1 MRVLVLILAALA
13 GIKIWASNQIY
24 RSAAEEVI
32 VAAYRDR
39 AIAACQR
46 DAGLKDAGPKDA
58 ALPRDAKAGAS
69 LAQAQSQQAHTLAA
83 QGWANPASIRLVIGR
98 RSADVNVNVWDMDN
112 ANWQARYKQAYL
124 VLASADPAIKTACEY
139 DVTANQA
146 TLVRS

>member
-32 VAAYRDR
+32 VAAYRER

-46 DAGLKDAGPKDA
+46 DAGPKDA
-58 ALPRDAKAGAS
+58 AQPRDAKAGAS

>member
-46 DAGLKDAGPKDA
+46 DAGPKDA

-69 LAQAQSQQAHTLAA
+69 LAHAQQAHTLAA

-98 RSADVNVNVWDMDN
+98 RGSDVNVNVWDMDT
-112 ANWQARYKQAYL
+112 ANWQARYEQAYL

-139 DVTANQA
+139 DVTANHA
-146 TLVRS
+146 TLVRG

>member
-32 VAAYRDR
+32 VAAYRER

-46 DAGLKDAGPKDA
+46 DAGPKDA

-98 RSADVNVNVWDMDN
+98 RGSDVSVNVWDMDN

-139 DVTANQA
+139 DVTANHA
-146 TLVRS
+146 TLVRG